1 MDSQTLEQLQ
11 NDIEQKLSESL
22 KNADLQTVLEK
33 YGILEDRV
41 LKVQWQCN
49 LDLNKINSSDAVDKQ
64 QPNQLLQATAG
75 RIEAEIVLA
84 KKAWCV
90 PCPATG
96 DPYGCYC

>member
-22 KNADLQTVLEK
+22 KNAELQTVLEK

-41 LKVQWQCN
+41 LRVQWQCD
-49 LDLNKINSSDAVDKQ
+49 LDLNKINSGDAVDEQ

-75 RIEAEIVLA
+75 GIKPEIVLA
-84 KKAWCV
+84 KKSWCV
-90 PCPATG
+90 PCPANG
-96 DPYGCYC
+96 SPLGCNC

>member
-11 NDIEQKLSESL
+11 NEIEQKLSESL

-33 YGILEDRV
+33 YGLLKDRV

-49 LDLNKINSSDAVDKQ
+49 LDLNKINSGDAVNEQ
-64 QPNQLLQATAG
+64 QPNELLQATAG
-75 RIEAEIVLA
+75 RIGPEIVLA
-84 KKAWCV
+84 TKAWCI

-96 DPYGCYC
+96 SLHGCYC